1 MIEANLHDTHAA
13 EPGKCGLCKSKMR
26 LFPPYLDL
34 NLPLGAMRI
43 EMCERCETGLKKLAG
58 LAGNRPLRLNI
69 TGQEGQTEMFDDL
82 ADAVPQNAEVWEDQD
97 GGDSDDDRYRDDRR
111 EIPQLEAGEE
121 RGIIV
126 IPDR

>member
-1 MIEANLHDTHAA
+1 MIEANLHDTHAE
-13 EPGKCGLCKSKMR
+13 EPPKCGLCKKKAK

-43 EMCERCETGLKKLAG
+43 EMCENCETGLRKLAA
-58 LAGNRPLRLNI
+58 LAGNRPIRLNVS
-69 TGQEGQTEMFDDL
+69 GQVGQTEMFDDL
-82 ADAVPQNAEVWEDQD
+82 AAAVPHPQNANVWEDQD
-97 GGDSDDDRYRDDRR
+97 GGDSDGRQEDGAV
-111 EIPQLEAGEE
+111 PLLEAGEE